1 MIGKSRIKG
10 KAVFGRNGRKGIV
23 SYSVKG
29 PGDAVL
35 DAYCDVTGA
44 YLLEDGSV
52 GYLSESEMD
61 PSEYGYDPDEFYD
74 DVESGRAD
82 GLIVGEMYMDTVRRD
97 GRSTEGG
104 CYGYVQGE
112 TLRSWLER
120 NDYPLVDRRIPDEVW
135 EALEGG
141 VPAPDVFGAVDR
153 WLDGRLDE
161 EGLCEELLG

>member
-1 MIGKSRIKG
+1 M
-10 KAVFGRNGRKGIV
+10 
-23 SYSVKG
+23 
-29 PGDAVL
+29 
-35 DAYCDVTGA
+35 
-44 YLLEDGSV
+44 
-52 GYLSESEMD
+52 
-61 PSEYGYDPDEFYD
+61 
-74 DVESGRAD
+74 ESGRAD

-120 NDYPLVDRRIPDEVW
+120 NEYPLVDRRIPDEVW
-135 EALEGG
+135 EALEDG